1 VKPCEWCSNQKA
13 SACQATVYWELPDG
27 TRAIEIKDTPAFA
40 CSSCGM
46 TYQEEAVIG
55 EIENQLFLV
64 DAKKLPETLTYQE
77 LMQTERILKR
87 NYFDFS

>member
-1 VKPCEWCSNQKA
+1 MKPCEWCGNQKA
-13 SACQATVYWELPDG
+13 SACQSAVYWELPDG
-27 TRAIEIKDTPAFA
+27 TRAIEITDTPAFA

-64 DAKKLPETLTYQE
+64 DAKKITGNTHISRADADRTDIETE
-77 LMQTERILKR
+77 L
-87 NYFDFS
+87 F